1 MGESLCCSRLGASSF
16 PDPDQP
22 LLTPQKQAWFRAAE
36 SPSVCCQIREDYRN
50 LDSESKSKVHI
61 TLSLQGGKPA
71 SLNIPSDVALLSL
84 AHQFI
89 FYSGQIIIYRQ
100 VSNFPHNLLS
110 FHLDSGALSAD

>member
-1 MGESLCCSRLGASSF
+1 MGESRGCSRLGASSF

-50 LDSESKSKVHI
+50 LDSGEQIQGAHHS
-61 TLSLQGGKPA
+61 LSLQGGKPA
-71 SLNIPSDVALLSL
+71 SLNIPSDVVLLSL

-89 FYSGQIIIYRQ
+89 FYSGQIIVHRR
-100 VSNFPHNLLS
+100 VSNFPHN
-110 FHLDSGALSAD
+110 